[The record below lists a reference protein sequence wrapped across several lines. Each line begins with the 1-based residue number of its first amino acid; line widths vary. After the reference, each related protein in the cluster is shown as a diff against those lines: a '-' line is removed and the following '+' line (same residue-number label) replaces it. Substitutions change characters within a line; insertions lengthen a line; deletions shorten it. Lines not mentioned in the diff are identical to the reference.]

1 MEDLNWRSILVTSEI
16 SFEDQNPRY
25 HLEDLNWRPM
35 YSMRP
40 YKGFMYL
47 QPHYSNGVFGSVL
60 KIKFVDQLWRSIT
73 SEISFEDQN
82 PRYHLEDLDWR
93 SISVTLDICSED
105 PIDGQ
110 VLRFQSRFFWSH
122 FFGEK
127 LKINLKID
135 YGDQLWRAI

>member
-1 MEDLNWRSILVTSEI
+1 MC
-16 SFEDQNPRY
+16 F
-25 HLEDLNWRPM
+25 
-35 YSMRP
+35 MRP
-40 YKGFMYL
+40 CKGLMYL
-47 QPHYSNGVFGSVL
+47 QSHYSNGVFGNVL

-110 VLRFQSRFFWSH
+110 VLRFQLDLHYRSLKSLNWS
-122 FFGEK
+122 
-127 LKINLKID
+127 LV
-135 YGDQLWRAI
+135 